1 MFHFQQNL
9 QKDSIEKSYLYR
21 DNNMYKIQKGFVKF
35 HGYHRILKPM
45 NEKAWIDD
53 KIPRFSI

>member
-45 NEKAWIDD
+45 NEKA
-53 KIPRFSI
+53 